1 MRFLILK
8 ARPAVPPARHP
19 RRLGLAL
26 AALAGALGSLA
37 LTGCQAV
44 DATSSS
50 TQVRIIAASADAPG
64 LDIYA
69 GNTAVA
75 YNLGFGTVTSYVR
88 VNPGIYTFSSDTAGS
103 HQVLATSKNTL
114 VTGNQYTLLVGN
126 AQASLAQ
133 TVMVDQSQAAPSGQ
147 ISIRFVDQSTRVGP
161 VDVYLV
167 PAGQK
172 YTAVTPLLT
181 GLTLPSNSGYM
192 NVPAGT
198 YSTVLVPAGVVPT
211 SSTVTLYAG
220 SQIGYT
226 GGSAT
231 TVILI
236 DQQIVTT
243 PGLQV
248 LAVPDYIP
256 PTAIN

>member
-1 MRFLILK
+1 MPLPISKPRSS
-8 ARPAVPPARHP
+8 APAARHS
-19 RRLGLAL
+19 RGLAVL
-26 AALAGALGSLA
+26 TCFAGILGSLA

-44 DATSSS
+44 DATSST

-64 LDIYA
+64 LDVYA

-88 VNPGIYTFSSDTAGS
+88 VNPGIYTFSADTAGS
-103 HQVLATSKNTL
+103 RQVLTTSKNTL
-114 VTGNQYTLLVGN
+114 VTGSQYTILVGN
-126 AQASLAQ
+126 GEASLDQ
-133 TVMVDQSQAAPSGQ
+133 TVMQDQSQAAPSGQ
-147 ISIRFVDQSTRVGP
+147 ISIRFIDQSTRVGP
-161 VDVYLV
+161 VDIYLV

-172 YTAVTPLLT
+172 YTAVTPILT
-181 GLTLPSNSGYM
+181 GFTLPSNSGYL

-198 YSTVLVPAGVVPT
+198 YSIVLVPAGVVPT

-220 SQIGYT
+220 SQVGYT

-248 LAVPDYIP
+248 LSVPDYLP
-256 PTAIN
+256 PTATN